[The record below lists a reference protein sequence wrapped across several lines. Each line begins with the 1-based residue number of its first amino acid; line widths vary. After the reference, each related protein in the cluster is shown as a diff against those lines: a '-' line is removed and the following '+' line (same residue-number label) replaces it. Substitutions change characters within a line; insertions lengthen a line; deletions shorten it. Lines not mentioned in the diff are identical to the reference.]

1 MVRHLYT
8 MVNNFNF
15 FLGGGGGEI
24 SIEQQARKK
33 RDTKITKLCLLS
45 KVSDVWLSL
54 ERAALEALQCPNYI
68 VNSVNK
74 TKCTLNSSIQI
85 KMRT

>member
-8 MVNNFNF
+8 MVNNFNLF
-15 FLGGGGGEI
+15 FGGGGKYQLNRKQE
-24 SIEQQARKK
+24 KK
-33 RDTKITKLCLLS
+33 RNTKIKKLCLLS

-54 ERAALEALQCPNYI
+54 ENAALEALQCPNYI

>member
-8 MVNNFNF
+8 MVNNFKF
-15 FLGGGGGEI
+15 FFFWKKI

-54 ERAALEALQCPNYI
+54 ERSALEALQCPNYI

>member
-15 FLGGGGGEI
+15 LGGGGEYQLN
-24 SIEQQARKK
+24 SKQEKK

-54 ERAALEALQCPNYI
+54 ERSALEALQCPNYI

>member
-8 MVNNFNF
+8 MVNNLLLF
-15 FLGGGGGEI
+15 FFWKKI

-54 ERAALEALQCPNYI
+54 ER
-68 VNSVNK
+68 
-74 TKCTLNSSIQI
+74 
-85 KMRT
+85 

>member
-8 MVNNFNF
+8 MVNNFNL
-15 FLGGGGGEI
+15 FLGGEKYQLNRKQ
-24 SIEQQARKK
+24 EKK

-54 ERAALEALQCPNYI
+54 ER
-68 VNSVNK
+68 
-74 TKCTLNSSIQI
+74 
-85 KMRT
+85 